1 MKRAKYN
8 FLRYYFLFKRTMID
22 VIDNMMWSKPGDEPF
37 YFNDVHQ
44 YHCQKIM
51 DGIVFDTPEI
61 KELMDDIVSA
71 DLLTILFDYITK
83 YYNKNI
89 KNKIS

>member
-1 MKRAKYN
+1 
-8 FLRYYFLFKRTMID
+8 
-22 VIDNMMWSKPGDEPF
+22 
-37 YFNDVHQ
+37 
-44 YHCQKIM
+44 M